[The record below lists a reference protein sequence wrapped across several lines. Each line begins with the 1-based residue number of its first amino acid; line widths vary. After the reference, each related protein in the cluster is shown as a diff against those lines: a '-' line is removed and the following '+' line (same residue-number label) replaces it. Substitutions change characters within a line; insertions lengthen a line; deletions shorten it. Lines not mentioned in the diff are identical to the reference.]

1 MGAGAGEEAGAGARA
16 RAGEYRSLAA
26 RAGDRDR
33 ARAAVSAAAGR
44 RREGAGRALAAGA
57 AQTAGFRR
65 AVAELAQAAL
75 EKQRARPAGGAR
87 GEARAPGAWPP
98 PAPGG
103 SSPELERF
111 KKRVQEC
118 QVRRLQ
124 EQVQEQRHQ
133 LEERGEG
140 RGGEGGEPPAPEFLQ
155 VLEAQTTRLSEITRQ
170 IGRIESILSPGRAKE
185 QALRERIRAVCE
197 EHEQAEGAGGGAGGG
212 TGGGAG
218 EHAPPALAGASTH
231 RARGAGT
238 GGGQAQAEAEALDAV
253 EPPGVPQQEAG
264 SPPSPPGEAPSEPE
278 GGGEVARVRGAK
290 ASGGLCGRSRRA
302 ATLRRGP
309 PRTCSGSSA
318 ASMALSLRLWERGA
332 GRQQTRTPVSGRRSV
347 ASPPPRQSRS
357 RDIGSFT

>member
-26 RAGDRDR
+26 RAGDRER
-33 ARAAVSAAAGR
+33 ARAGVSAAAGR
-44 RREGAGRALAAGA
+44 RREFAGRALAAGA

-278 GGGEVARVRGAK
+278 GGGRGGPGEGSEGVWRALRAIQARCDAQERATEDLQRELRSFYGTFSEALGARGG
-290 ASGGLCGRSRRA
+290 ASADAHARIGQEE
-302 ATLRRGP
+302 
-309 PRTCSGSSA
+309 CSK
-318 ASMALSLRLWERGA
+318 
-332 GRQQTRTPVSGRRSV
+332 
-347 ASPPPRQSRS
+347 SPPASESEP
-357 RDIGSFT
+357 